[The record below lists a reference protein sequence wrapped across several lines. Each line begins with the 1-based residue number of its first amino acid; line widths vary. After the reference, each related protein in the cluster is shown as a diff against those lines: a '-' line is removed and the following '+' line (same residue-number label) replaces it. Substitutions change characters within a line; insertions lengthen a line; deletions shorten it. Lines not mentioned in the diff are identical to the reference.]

1 MVMPPRSPFPRFAY
15 LAHCLLNANSKV
27 GEGALCAGI
36 HSPLLKR
43 LRASGWTI
51 RQMPCPELAFAGLR
65 RFWAVRE
72 QYDTPAY
79 RAHCTRLARAV
90 AGQLEADLQNG
101 GEALIVGIDGSPS
114 MGVHLTA
121 SAETWGGRPSVAA
134 SEEYPVLPGA
144 GLFTE
149 HLLAELEARGVRRVR
164 TVGIAQ
170 DVPGYDES
178 KELTRLEEILGET
191 P

>member
-1 MVMPPRSPFPRFAY
+1 MVTPENAALPRFAY

-36 HSPLLKR
+36 FSPLVTR
-43 LRASGWTI
+43 LRGNGWTI

-79 RAHCTRLARAV
+79 RAHCARLARAV
-90 AGQLEADLQNG
+90 AGQLEADLREG

-121 SAETWGGRPSVAA
+121 SSETWGGRPAVAP
-134 SEEYPVLPGA
+134 SQDYPVVPGA

-149 HLLAELEARGVRRVR
+149 RLLAELKARGVRRVR
-164 TVGIAQ
+164 AVGIAQ
-170 DVPGYDES
+170 DAPDYDEGR
-178 KELTRLEEILGET
+178 ELTRLGEILVDR

>member
-1 MVMPPRSPFPRFAY
+1 VVSSTDSASPRFAY
-15 LAHCLLNANSKV
+15 LAHCLLNANAKV

-36 HSPLLKR
+36 FSPLVAQ
-43 LRASGWTI
+43 LRTRGWTI

-79 RAHCTRLARAV
+79 RAHCDRLARAI
-90 AGQLEADLQNG
+90 AGQLEADLGHG
-101 GEALIVGIDGSPS
+101 GEALIIGIDGSPS

-121 SAETWGGRPSVAA
+121 SGDWGGRPAVAA
-134 SEEYPVLPGA
+134 EEDYPVVPGA

-149 HLLAELEARGVRRVR
+149 RLLAELDARGLRRVR
-164 TVGIAQ
+164 TIGIAQ
-170 DVPGYDES
+170 DAPGYDERR
-178 KELTRLEEILGET
+178 ELTRLDEILDEAT
-191 P
+191 

>member
-1 MVMPPRSPFPRFAY
+1 MVSPDRSASPRFAY
-15 LAHCLLNANSKV
+15 LAHCLLNANAKV

-36 HSPLLKR
+36 FSPLVTR
-43 LRASGWTI
+43 LRANGWTI

-79 RAHCTRLARAV
+79 RAHCARLARAV
-90 AGQLEADLQNG
+90 AGQLEADLRNG

-121 SAETWGGRPSVAA
+121 SADTWGGRPAIA
-134 SEEYPVLPGA
+134 TSEDYPVVPGA

-149 HLLAELEARGVRRVR
+149 QLLAELEARGLRRVR
-164 TVGIAQ
+164 VVGIAQ
-170 DVPGYDES
+170 DAPDYDEGR
-178 KELTRLEEILGET
+178 ELTRLDEILGET
-191 P
+191 T

>member
-1 MVMPPRSPFPRFAY
+1 MVSPADSAAPRFAY
-15 LAHCLLNANSKV
+15 LAHCLLNANAKV

-36 HSPLLKR
+36 FSPLVTR
-43 LRASGWTI
+43 LRRSGWTL

-79 RAHCTRLARAV
+79 RAHCASLARAV
-90 AGQLEADLQNG
+90 AGQLEADLAGG

-121 SAETWGGRPSVAA
+121 SAETWGGRPAVAP
-134 SEEYPVLPGA
+134 SDEYPVVPGA
-144 GLFTE
+144 GLFIE
-149 HLLAELEARGVRRVR
+149 QLLGELEVRGLRGIRA
-164 TVGIAQ
+164 VGIAQ
-170 DVPGYDES
+170 DAPDYDES
-178 KELTRLEEILGET
+178 RELSRLDDILGET
-191 P
+191 R